1 MTKKK
6 LDKQAE
12 IYMTLCNL
20 FEAIWLKR
28 RSKTYYEINTNNL
41 PPMTSPQARKLATF
55 VFDLFLDAPA
65 DLFED

>member
-28 RSKTYYEINTNNL
+28 RSNTWYEIDTSNL
-41 PPMTSPQARKLATF
+41 PPMTSERARNLATF